1 MGSIHMHPLNLA
13 MEVVEAGFKIQT
25 TSWIF
30 GMLVRSLRNRMYKIT
45 QLQRKDK
52 YGVLQK
58 REEERNHV
66 CNMWRRY
73 KWSTIQSHLDK
84 YD

>member
-1 MGSIHMHPLNLA
+1 MGSINMHPLNLA

-25 TSWIF
+25 TSWFF
-30 GMLVRSLRNRMYKIT
+30 GMLVTSLRNCMYKIT

-58 REEERNHV
+58 REEESRV
-66 CNMWRRY
+66 QY
-73 KWSTIQSHLDK
+73 VKKI
-84 YD
+84 